1 MAYSIKGKMKLL
13 RELHNPEYAEVDLH
27 FLQNMCPQN
36 DLFRSPIVNAARHSE
51 KILYTL
57 LEYTTSEKI
66 RLNRRRVENEKL
78 TILES
83 YENEGNTKTDKEA
96 RAESSINIQCEGRA
110 SDNAEKENLEGDSS
124 KTDVTDVEKKNELT
138 VTQ

>member
-1 MAYSIKGKMKLL
+1 M
-13 RELHNPEYAEVDLH
+13 
-27 FLQNMCPQN
+27 
-36 DLFRSPIVNAARHSE
+36 RHAIRK

>member
-1 MAYSIKGKMKLL
+1 M
-13 RELHNPEYAEVDLH
+13 
-27 FLQNMCPQN
+27 
-36 DLFRSPIVNAARHSE
+36 
-51 KILYTL
+51 
-57 LEYTTSEKI
+57 
-66 RLNRRRVENEKL
+66 
-78 TILES
+78 
-83 YENEGNTKTDKEA
+83 ENEGNTKTDKEA